1 MSAKSFKLKRLHY
14 EQYKDDEED
23 WKLVTGEDPMKNV
36 KLVDPFAYLE
46 PPLKEDVDYKYR
58 VGDSFTYGLYN
69 YEQQ

>member
-1 MSAKSFKLKRLHY
+1 
-14 EQYKDDEED
+14 
-23 WKLVTGEDPMKNV
+23 MKNV